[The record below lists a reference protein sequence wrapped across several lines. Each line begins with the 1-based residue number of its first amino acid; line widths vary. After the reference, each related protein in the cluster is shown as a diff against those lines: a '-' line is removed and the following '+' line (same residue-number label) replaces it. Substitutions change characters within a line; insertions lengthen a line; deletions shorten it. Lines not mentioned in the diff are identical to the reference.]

1 MRAATGLVAVTL
13 SVPDRL
19 ALSDLVHRYAAAVD
33 DRDIATALGLFVDEG
48 ELVLP
53 EPPDVLTP
61 VRHHRGPDEVGAALA
76 AATTVGRTH
85 HAIDSEVYSPGAN
98 PDVAQGRIA
107 ATAHHWSR
115 RDEGIVDLVWY
126 LRYDDEYIRSDSM
139 WRLARRALTID
150 AIETRPTRRL
160 R

>member
-1 MRAATGLVAVTL
+1 MRAATRVAAVSL
-13 SVPDRL
+13 SAPDRL

-33 DRDIATALGLFVDEG
+33 DQDVQTVLGLFVADG

-61 VRHHRGPDEVGAALA
+61 VGRHQGPDAVAAALA
-76 AATTVGRTH
+76 AAINVGRTH
-85 HAIDSEVYSPGAN
+85 HAIDSEVYTSDSN
-98 PDVAQGRIA
+98 PDRAQGRIA

-126 LRYDDEYIRSDSM
+126 LRYDDEYVRSESG
-139 WRLARRALTID
+139 WLLVRRALTID
-150 AIETRPTRRL
+150 AIETRPARRL

>member
-1 MRAATGLVAVTL
+1 MSL

-33 DRDIATALGLFVDEG
+33 DRDVETVIGLFAADG
-48 ELVLP
+48 ELILP
-53 EPPDVLTP
+53 EPPEMLTP
-61 VRHHRGPDEVGAALA
+61 ARSHRGPDAIREALA
-76 AATTVGRTH
+76 AATSVGRTH
-85 HAIDSEVYSPGAN
+85 HSIDSEVYTAGSN

-107 ATAHHWSR
+107 ATAHHFNR
-115 RDEGIVDLVWY
+115 RSEGFTDLVWY
-126 LRYDDEYIRSDSM
+126 LHYDDEYQRAEPGWVLS
-139 WRLARRALTID
+139 RRALTID

>member
-1 MRAATGLVAVTL
+1 MSL

-33 DRDIATALGLFVDEG
+33 DHDVESAIGLFVGDG

-61 VRHHRGPDEVGAALA
+61 VGRHRGPDAIGAALA
-76 AATTVGRTH
+76 AVTNVGRTH
-85 HAIDSEVYSPGAN
+85 HSIDSEVYTSDSNPGLAH
-98 PDVAQGRIA
+98 GRIA

-115 RDEGIVDLVWY
+115 RPDGD
-126 LRYDDEYIRSDSM
+126 RKST
-139 WRLARRALTID
+139 RLNSSHLKLSRMPSSA
-150 AIETRPTRRL
+150 
-160 R
+160 

>member
-1 MRAATGLVAVTL
+1 MSL
-13 SVPDRL
+13 SLPDRS

-33 DRDIATALGLFVDEG
+33 DRGVETVIGLFAAEG

-61 VRHHRGPDEVGAALA
+61 VRSHRGPAAIADALGAA
-76 AATTVGRTH
+76 TSVGRTH
-85 HAIDSEVYSPGAN
+85 HAVDSELYWVGAN
-98 PDVAQGRIA
+98 SDVAQGRIA

-115 RDEGIVDLVWY
+115 RADGVTDLVWY
-126 LRYDDEYIRSDSM
+126 LRYDDEYVRAQSS
-139 WRLARRALTID
+139 WLLVRRALTID

>member
-1 MRAATGLVAVTL
+1 VNL

-33 DRDIATALGLFVDEG
+33 DQDFATALGLFVSDA

-53 EPPDVLTP
+53 EPPEVLTP
-61 VRHHRGPDEVGAALA
+61 VRHHRGPDEVGAALT
-76 AATTVGRTH
+76 AATTVGRTY
-85 HAIDSEVYSPGAN
+85 HAIGSEVYACDAN
-98 PDVAQGRIA
+98 PDLAQGRIA
-107 ATAHHWSR
+107 ASAHHWSR

-126 LRYDDEYIRSDSM
+126 LRYDDEYVRTESG
-139 WRLARRALTID
+139 WRIARRALTID
-150 AIETRPTRRL
+150 AIKTRPARRL

>member
-1 MRAATGLVAVTL
+1 LSL
-13 SVPDRL
+13 SVQDRW
-19 ALSDLVHRYAAAVD
+19 ALSALVHRYAAAVD
-33 DRDIATALGLFVDEG
+33 DQDVETVIGLFVGGG

-61 VRHHRGPDEVGAALA
+61 VRSHRGANALGAALA
-76 AATTVGRTH
+76 AATSVGRTH
-85 HAIDSEVYSPGAN
+85 HSIDSEVYTSGSDPAL
-98 PDVAQGRIA
+98 AYGRIA

-115 RDEGIVDLVWY
+115 RADGITDLVWY
-126 LRYDDEYIRSDSM
+126 LRYDDEYLRAESG
-139 WRLARRALTID
+139 WLVARRALTIN

>member
-1 MRAATGLVAVTL
+1 MSL

-33 DRDIATALGLFVDEG
+33 DQDVGTVLGLFVDDG

-53 EPPDVLTP
+53 EPPDVLIP
-61 VRHHRGPDEVGAALA
+61 VGSHRGPESVRAALA
-76 AATTVGRTH
+76 AAINVGRTH
-85 HAIDSEVYSPGAN
+85 HAIDSEVYTADSN
-98 PDVAQGRIA
+98 PNRAQGRIA

-126 LRYDDEYIRSDSM
+126 LRYDDEYVRGESG
-139 WRLARRALTID
+139 WLLVRRALTIN
-150 AIETRPTRRL
+150 AIETRPARRL

>member
-1 MRAATGLVAVTL
+1 M
-13 SVPDRL
+13 
-19 ALSDLVHRYAAAVD
+19 ALSDLVHRYASAVD
-33 DRDIATALGLFVDEG
+33 DRDVVAVLGLFIDDG

-61 VRHHRGPDEVGAALA
+61 VRQHRGPDEMAAALA
-76 AATTVGRTH
+76 AAMNVGRTH
-85 HAIDSEVYSPGAN
+85 HAIDSEVYTPGVNA
-98 PDVAQGRIA
+98 DVAQGRIA

-126 LRYDDEYIRSDSM
+126 LRYDDEYVREDSSWLLVRRS
-139 WRLARRALTID
+139 LTIN

>member
-1 MRAATGLVAVTL
+1 MSL
-13 SVPDRL
+13 SVSDRL
-19 ALSDLVHRYAAAVD
+19 ALSELVHRYAAAVD
-33 DRDIATALGLFVDEG
+33 DQDVETVLRLFAADG

-61 VRHHRGPDEVGAALA
+61 VRHQRGPDAIGVALSE
-76 AATTVGRTH
+76 ATNVGRTH
-85 HAIDSEVYSPGAN
+85 HGIDSEVYTPGTN
-98 PDVAQGRIA
+98 PDVVHGRIA

-115 RDEGIVDLVWY
+115 RSDGVADLVWY
-126 LRYDDEYIRSDSM
+126 LRYDDEYVRAESD
-139 WRLARRALTID
+139 WLLARRALTID

>member
-1 MRAATGLVAVTL
+1 MTL

-19 ALSDLVHRYAAAVD
+19 DLSSVVHRYAAAVD
-33 DRDIATALGLFVDEG
+33 DRDVDAVLELFASDG

-61 VRHHRGPDEVGAALA
+61 ARSHRGRGAIREALA
-76 AATTVGRTH
+76 AVTSVGRTH
-85 HAIDSEVYSPGAN
+85 HSIDSEVYTAGPDS
-98 PDVAQGRIA
+98 DVAQGRIA

-115 RDEGIVDLVWY
+115 ASEGITDLVWY
-126 LRYDDEYIRSDSM
+126 LCYDDEYQRSDSG
-139 WRLARRALTID
+139 WLLTRRALTID
-150 AIETRPTRRL
+150 AIETRPARRL